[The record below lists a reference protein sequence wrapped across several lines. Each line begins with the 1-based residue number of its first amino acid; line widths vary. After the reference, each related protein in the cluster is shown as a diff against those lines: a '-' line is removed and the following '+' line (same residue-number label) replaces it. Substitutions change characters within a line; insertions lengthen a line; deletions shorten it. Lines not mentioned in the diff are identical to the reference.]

1 MVRKGA
7 EGPRAGPTQ
16 AVAER
21 ARAARPASAAS
32 RSSWRGRA
40 ERRPPR
46 GLPLKFETI
55 FKSNI
60 ILVGRGPK
68 APGRANAGR
77 SGASPAR
84 ENGPKA
90 RAGRVSGAEA
100 TPWDPTKSRTFF
112 ATVSNHAK

>member
-1 MVRKGA
+1 MP
-7 EGPRAGPTQ
+7 GPKARTRAPTQ
-16 AVAER
+16 TNI
-21 ARAARPASAAS
+21 P
-32 RSSWRGRA
+32 WRRIYYSFPIYYSFRA

-46 GLPLKFETI
+46 GLPLKVETI

-68 APGRANAGR
+68 APGRTNAGR